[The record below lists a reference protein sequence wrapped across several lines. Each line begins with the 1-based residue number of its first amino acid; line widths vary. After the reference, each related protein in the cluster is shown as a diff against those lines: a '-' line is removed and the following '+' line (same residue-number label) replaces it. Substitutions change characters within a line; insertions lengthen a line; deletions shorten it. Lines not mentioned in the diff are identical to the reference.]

1 MVSDECTSTLK
12 VHRDRDDSQIGR
24 PKQLVRTPI
33 LGDIRWFMKAARARI
48 GVVFHARD
56 ARHESGAYQRF
67 MTLGMLSAD
76 WRKLF
81 PVRARDW
88 PESSISYV

>member
-12 VHRDRDDSQIGR
+12 AHRDRDGSQIGR
-24 PKQLVRTPI
+24 PKQLVGTPI
-33 LGDIRWFMKAARARI
+33 LADIRRFSKDARARI
-48 GVVFHARD
+48 GVVFHGGD
-56 ARHESGAYQRF
+56 ARHEGGAYQRF

-88 PESSISYV
+88 PESSKYLV